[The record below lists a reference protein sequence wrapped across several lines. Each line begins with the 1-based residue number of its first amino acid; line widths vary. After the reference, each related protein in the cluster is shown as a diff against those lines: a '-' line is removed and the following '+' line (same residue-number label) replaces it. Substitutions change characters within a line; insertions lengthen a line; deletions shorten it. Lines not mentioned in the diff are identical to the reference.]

1 MYTFSYTI
9 VNRRGGRGMQ
19 SRDWSGVISMIRPN
33 GIVTF
38 PRSAQICHTRR
49 SHRNPPHDQN
59 GARYFIYIGLHAHN
73 VYYIMHI
80 HIDS

>member
-1 MYTFSYTI
+1 
-9 VNRRGGRGMQ
+9 MQ

-73 VYYIMHI
+73 VYYIIHI
-80 HIDS
+80 HR